1 MGDGDKGGEIE
12 ILENG
17 ANREGVLEPFAD
29 DEIGAVRAGP
39 ETDGMAVKLPE
50 DPFRALDFGQTAG
63 GRVKTGSCASGDLAP
78 MFGDLREQGRGP
90 LRRIGVA
97 LALPQEDPR
106 VIAQGRTEAR
116 DAAPL

>member
-50 DPFRALDFGQTAG
+50 DPFRALDLSQTAG
-63 GRVKTGSCASGDLAP
+63 GRVEIEPCASSDLAP
-78 MFGDLREQGRGP
+78 IVSYLRQQGRDP
-90 LRRIGVA
+90 LRRIGVV
-97 LALPQEDPR
+97 L
-106 VIAQGRTEAR
+106 
-116 DAAPL
+116 AAP